1 MSIYNL
7 DLLGSG
13 GFGLTVRVDDNF
25 VKMVNDTSINEYEYP
40 VVKIFK
46 SHSRVADDFKY
57 EIAQLNL
64 AQSAGLASY
73 FIEAKHYQSTGKF
86 SFTASNR
93 DAVVRMRSSN
103 LYCIFMR
110 ELTPVSKDDSKD
122 NLLKMKSDLYGE
134 IKQLHTCGIYH
145 MDIKPDNIMKMGDN
159 YTLIDYGLASTS
171 ITDNGTPY
179 YMSPALV
186 HWTSKTFKLTSRPRP
201 EIGDMY
207 NQVYIF
213 KYKRPASSAL
223 LASPLR
229 NLSINSYIILPPER
243 LSEKD
248 ILEKNDEFALALS
261 LEETFPIIISQYYDQ
276 RGGKPMKS
284 SSARARAK
292 AISSSREQSMANSS
306 SKSSPKISRNKPKT
320 ARDKAISSSF
330 SKLIIM

>member
-1 MSIYNL
+1 MSTYNL

-13 GFGLTVRVDDNF
+13 GFGLTVRVDNNF
-25 VKMVNDTSINEYEYP
+25 ARMVNDTSINEYP

-46 SHSRVADDFKY
+46 SHSQVKDDFKY
-57 EIAQLNL
+57 EIAQLKL

-73 FIEAKHYQSTGKF
+73 FIKAKHYRSSDSSKF
-86 SFTASNR
+86 SFTATNR

-103 LYCIFMR
+103 LYCIFMK
-110 ELTPVSKDDSKD
+110 ELTPISKDEPEQ
-122 NLLKMKSDLYGE
+122 NLLQMKSDLYKE
-134 IKQLHTCGIYH
+134 IKQLHTHGIYH

-159 YTLIDYGLASTS
+159 YTLIDYGLASKS

-179 YMSPALV
+179 YMSPALI
-186 HWTSKTFKLTSRPRP
+186 HWTSETFKLTSRPYL
-201 EIGDMY
+201 GDMY
-207 NQVYIF
+207 NQVYFF
-213 KYKRPASSAL
+213 KYRRPASSAL

-229 NLSINSYIILPPER
+229 ALSIDSYKSLER
-243 LSEKD
+243 KLTEKN

-261 LEETFPIIISQYYDQ
+261 LEETFPTIIKQNYDQ
-276 RGGKPMKS
+276 GGGKPMKS

-306 SKSSPKISRNKPKT
+306 SKSSPKTSRNKPKT